1 MLAYLFAEY
10 FLLLVYHMRSKW
22 RVIAL
27 FKKGK
32 IMLQM
37 LLIGY
42 IVSLFFNGGK
52 DKDRYSD
59 GYDDGYS
66 DRDSY
71 DSDCRDDWSD

>member
-1 MLAYLFAEY
+1 MAS
-10 FLLLVYHMRSKW
+10 RW
-22 RVIAL
+22 RIVAL

-42 IVSLFFNGGK
+42 IVSLFFKGGE
-52 DKDRYSD
+52 DRDRYSD

-71 DSDCRDDWSD
+71 DSDCRDD